1 MQGDQKLSDCKYRR
15 ILSVPLGVSNLEYE
29 TCMLVDEGA
38 MVHREQCLECTIAKL
53 EKGFD
58 CAHMRPAK
66 LFTSGGKSNELTEC
80 AKSGEILDEGRDK
93 CKRCTQKEEVSA

>member
-1 MQGDQKLSDCKYRR
+1 LSDCKYRR